1 MFKWSTRP
9 WSFNY
14 VHKVSE
20 MPKKSEINGLL
31 NLLYSD
37 LRQVK
42 LQSKMEI
49 ALKYDLLMT

>member
-20 MPKKSEINGLL
+20 MPKKSEINALL